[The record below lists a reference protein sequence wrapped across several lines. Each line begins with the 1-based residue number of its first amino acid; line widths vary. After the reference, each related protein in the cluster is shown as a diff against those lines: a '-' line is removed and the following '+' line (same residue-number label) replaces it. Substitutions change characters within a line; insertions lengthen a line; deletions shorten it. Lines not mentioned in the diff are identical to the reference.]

1 MDDETRDPDLG
12 RAGAASGGIKLKK
25 AITIFTAII
34 GAALMLA
41 SLAVAKPD
49 HPSQAR
55 DAAAKQCAAEK
66 KADKAAFKSLYGKH
80 AMRTCIKGETPVAED
95 EFKNAAKECKAAEAA
110 DPDAF
115 AETWGNGKN
124 AYGKCV
130 SGTVKAENKEDVAE
144 FKNAAKE
151 CKAERSGDPTA
162 FAEAYGDRKN
172 ALGKCVST
180 KVKEAEEPE
189 ATA

>member
-1 MDDETRDPDLG
+1 MDDERETPI
-12 RAGAASGGIKLKK
+12 RAARERPQEVIELKK
-25 AITIFTAII
+25 ATTIFTAII
-34 GAALMLA
+34 GAALLLA

-95 EFKNAAKECKAAEAA
+95 EFKNAAKECKAERSA

-115 AETWGNGKN
+115 AA
-124 AYGKCV
+124 AYG
-130 SGTVKAENKEDVAE
+130 E
-144 FKNAAKE
+144 
-151 CKAERSGDPTA
+151 
-162 FAEAYGDRKN
+162 RKN